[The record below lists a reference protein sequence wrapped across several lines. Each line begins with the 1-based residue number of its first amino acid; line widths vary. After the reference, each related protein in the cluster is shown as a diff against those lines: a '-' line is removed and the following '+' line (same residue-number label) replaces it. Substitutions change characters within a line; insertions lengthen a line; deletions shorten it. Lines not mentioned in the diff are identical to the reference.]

1 MRALLYILFFV
12 ATIVSCNNE
21 NQTPQ
26 QSGIEKK
33 YDVNTDTSLHTG
45 EMKRYWLVLLQKGP
59 NRNQDSI
66 SAEKIQ
72 AAHMANINRLAKE
85 GKLVMA
91 GPIGIEDDLRGIF
104 LMNCADSSEVEN
116 FVRTDSAVITGRLV
130 MKYYPWWT
138 MKGKYIFK

>member
-45 EMKRYWLVLLQKGP
+45 EMKRYWLVLLQK
-59 NRNQDSI
+59 R
-66 SAEKIQ
+66 A
-72 AAHMANINRLAKE
+72 
-85 GKLVMA
+85 
-91 GPIGIEDDLRGIF
+91 
-104 LMNCADSSEVEN
+104 
-116 FVRTDSAVITGRLV
+116 
-130 MKYYPWWT
+130 
-138 MKGKYIFK
+138 

>member
-1 MRALLYILFFV
+1 MSSLVV
-12 ATIVSCNNE
+12 ACSNEQKSPEVSTTQPE
-21 NQTPQ
+21 
-26 QSGIEKK
+26 K
-33 YDVNTDTSLHTG
+33 YDLSKDTSVHSG

-72 AAHMANINRLAKE
+72 AAHMANINRLAKD

-91 GPIGIEDDLRGIF
+91 GPIGVEDDLRGIF
-104 LMNCADSSEVEN
+104 LMNCSDSTEVEN
-116 FVRTDSAVITGRLV
+116 FVRTDSAVITGRLI